1 MLIRMTSIGTAI
13 VTLVAAGA
21 AAAGGLLG
29 GAPGERRAPE
39 PGTALVIDAA
49 PGRDGRELVDERLRA
64 VRAEVRLPRTA
75 EEART
80 NLRYFDAQGLRIVV
94 SGPNAR
100 GAAGA
105 TGVPAVT
112 AADLGEALALAGR

>member
-1 MLIRMTSIGTAI
+1 MTPIGTAI

-29 GAPGERRAPE
+29 GGGAGERRVPE

-49 PGRDGRELVDERLRA
+49 LGRDGRELVDEQLRS

-80 NLRYFDAQGLRIVV
+80 NLRYFEAQGLRIVV
-94 SGPNAR
+94 SGPDAR
-100 GAAGA
+100 RAAGA
-105 TGVPAVT
+105 TGVPAVH
-112 AADLGEALALAGR
+112 AAGLDEALALTGR